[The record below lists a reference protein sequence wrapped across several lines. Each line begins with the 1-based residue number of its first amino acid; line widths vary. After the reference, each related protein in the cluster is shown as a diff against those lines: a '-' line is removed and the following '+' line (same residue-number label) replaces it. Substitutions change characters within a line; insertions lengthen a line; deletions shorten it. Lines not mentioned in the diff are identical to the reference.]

1 MAQIKRARWS
11 PGARGVGGA
20 ATRKKTAAHHRLRPM
35 RQGDLDGLCG
45 VYSIVNA
52 ARLLA
57 PKLGE
62 KGTKQLFANLMQ
74 AVRRLDRG
82 AKTIVH
88 NGLERDQ
95 LGQLIEAMQ
104 AHMAKKHGVG
114 IVVRHV
120 PPDLRREWSVATL
133 WRWLGRGLTSRS
145 VAILGLHGRHDHW
158 TLAVAVTPGQIA
170 LYDSD
175 RLRVLRRSQCAVSGR
190 RGRGLNIINA
200 ADVILLSC
208 KGSRQMQA

>member
-1 MAQIKRARWS
+1 MTQASRARRAI
-11 PGARGVGGA
+11 GAHR
-20 ATRKKTAAHHRLRPM
+20 RLRPLQ
-35 RQGDLDGLCG
+35 QGDLDGLCG

-57 PKLGE
+57 PRLGE
-62 KGTKQLFANLMQ
+62 KGTKQLFASLMQ

-82 AKTIVH
+82 PKAIVH

-95 LGQLIEAMQ
+95 LGKLIEAMQ
-104 AHMAKKHGVG
+104 AHVAENHGVG

-120 PPDLRREWSVATL
+120 PPELRREWSVATL
-133 WRWLGRGLTSRS
+133 WNWLQRGLLNRS

-158 TLAVAVTPGQIA
+158 TLAVAVSPGQIE

-175 RLRVLRRSQCAVSGR
+175 DLRVLRRSLCKVSGR
-190 RGRGLNIINA
+190 RNRGVNIIKA
-200 ADVILLSC
+200 ADVVLLSRRANRSQF
-208 KGSRQMQA
+208 KA

>member
-1 MAQIKRARWS
+1 MAQIKHARRV

-20 ATRKKTAAHHRLRPM
+20 VTRKTPVAHRRLRPI

-57 PKLGE
+57 PRLSE
-62 KGTKQLFANLMQ
+62 KGTKQLFASLMQ

-82 AKTIVH
+82 PKAIVH

-95 LGQLIEAMQ
+95 LGKLIEAMQ
-104 AHMAKKHGVG
+104 VHMAKKHG
-114 IVVRHV
+114 IAIAVRHV
-120 PPDLRREWSVATL
+120 PPDLRREWSIATL
-133 WRWLGRGLTSRS
+133 WNWLGRALTKRS

-158 TLAVAVTPGQIA
+158 TLAVAVTPGQIT

-175 RLRVLRRSQCAVSGR
+175 ELRVLRRSQCAVSGR
-190 RGRGLNIINA
+190 RNRGLNIIKA
-200 ADVILLSC
+200 ADVVLLSRT
-208 KGSRQMQA
+208 GWRQIKA

>member
-1 MAQIKRARWS
+1 
-11 PGARGVGGA
+11 
-20 ATRKKTAAHHRLRPM
+20 M

-57 PKLGE
+57 PRLGE
-62 KGTKQLFANLMQ
+62 KGTKQLFASLMQ

-82 AKTIVH
+82 PKAIAH
-88 NGLERDQ
+88 YGLERDQ
-95 LGQLIEAMQ
+95 LGKLIEAMQ
-104 AHMAKKHGVG
+104 AHMAEKHGVG
-114 IVVRHV
+114 IAVRHV

-133 WRWLGRGLTSRS
+133 WNWLERALTSRS

-158 TLAVAVTPGQIA
+158 TLAVAVTPGQIT

-175 RLRVLRRSQCAVSGR
+175 ELRVLRRSQCAVSGR
-190 RGRGLNIINA
+190 RNRGLNIIKA
-200 ADVILLSC
+200 ADVILLSRRANRSQI
-208 KGSRQMQA
+208 KA